1 MPRRPSPGSSP
12 IHEREFHAWLARAL
26 PAGKKGLLPLGD
38 DAAALVPPPGH
49 VVVLTTDAL
58 VEGTHF
64 QPDSPP
70 AWIGRAAASVSL
82 SDAAAKGS
90 RPAGL
95 LIALL
100 LPVGT
105 PRPWAQS
112 VALGADRMGRSFG
125 APLVGG
131 DTKPSPTRSV
141 VSTVIGWGRKGRL
154 APRAAARP
162 GDVVVTTG
170 TVGRG
175 GLAAYRWETSDRS
188 PSGRRR
194 ALRELLDVRPR
205 VREGVVLS
213 RWAHAMLDTSD
224 GIADAS
230 RLLAEASQVRIV
242 IAEGQVPVDPGLK
255 ALPSAARA
263 RAIVYGGDYE
273 LLAALPPTRVAGAV
287 AAVRAAGGHLTAIG
301 WVERGSG
308 SWIQYGASR
317 DPALREEMPRGG
329 WRPFESPGPPPRE
342 R

>member
-1 MPRRPSPGSSP
+1 
-12 IHEREFHAWLARAL
+12 
-26 PAGKKGLLPLGD
+26 
-38 DAAALVPPPGH
+38 
-49 VVVLTTDAL
+49 
-58 VEGTHF
+58 
-64 QPDSPP
+64 
-70 AWIGRAAASVSL
+70 
-82 SDAAAKGS
+82 
-90 RPAGL
+90 
-95 LIALL
+95 
-100 LPVGT
+100 
-105 PRPWAQS
+105 
-112 VALGADRMGRSFG
+112 MGRSFG

-141 VSTVIGWGRKGRL
+141 VSTVIGWGQKGRL

-175 GLAAYRWETSDRS
+175 GLAAYRWETCDRS

-287 AAVRAAGGHLTAIG
+287 AAVRVGRRAPHRDRLGRTGFGKLDPVRCLPRPRVAGGDAEGGLAAVRISRPASSRTVGRHLSIRHVVPSQGRAI
-301 WVERGSG
+301 
-308 SWIQYGASR
+308 
-317 DPALREEMPRGG
+317 LK
-329 WRPFESPGPPPRE
+329 
-342 R
+342 